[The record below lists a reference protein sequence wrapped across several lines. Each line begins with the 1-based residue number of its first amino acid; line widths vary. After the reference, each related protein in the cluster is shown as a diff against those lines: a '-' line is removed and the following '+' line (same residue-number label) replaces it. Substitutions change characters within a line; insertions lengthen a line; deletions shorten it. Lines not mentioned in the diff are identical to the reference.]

1 MCVWAWGGF
10 RFVGA
15 VHGIQRKFSLLPVF
29 VLALLHHD
37 SFLAIEVLL
46 RRRHINFNSLVK
58 ASISNVNNINGLS
71 CSEHGSKSLSTLACL
86 SHYVLLP
93 LARLIKFGFT
103 LD

>member
-1 MCVWAWGGF
+1 MHRG
-10 RFVGA
+10 
-15 VHGIQRKFSLLPVF
+15 QSKLPLLPVL

-37 SFLAIEVLL
+37 SFLAVEMLL

-58 ASISNVNNINGLS
+58 ASISNVYNINGLS